1 MIAFEVSRLHA
12 SKEQSLSQKPQVFN
26 REVIQNSSYCLLFY
40 QHMGVMTVTAGV
52 HQQFVQLSSRS
63 MTLLSELTC
72 LIYIYSVSIHK
83 QTIEITFY
91 FFPLSI
97 FLKVNRVY

>member
-26 REVIQNSSYCLLFY
+26 REVIQNSSNCLLFY

-63 MTLLSELTC
+63 MTLSELTC
-72 LIYIYSVSIHK
+72 LINIYSVSIHK

-97 FLKVNRVY
+97 F